1 MVRAKKGSEDY
12 SDMDEHQEIDVAEE
26 PESSGTTSFEQS
38 LEELESLVEK
48 LERGQL
54 TLDESLELFERGM
67 KLARICNKK
76 LSTAERKIEILIE
89 ENGNPKTETFIDE

>member
-1 MVRAKKGSEDY
+1 MARTKKASEEDT
-12 SDMDEHQEIDVAEE
+12 DMHEHQEKDVAGNSD
-26 PESSGTTSFEQS
+26 SSETASFEQS
-38 LEELESLVEK
+38 LEELEALVEK

-67 KLARICNKK
+67 KLARICNQK

-89 ENGNPKTETFIDE
+89 ENGNLRTESFIDE